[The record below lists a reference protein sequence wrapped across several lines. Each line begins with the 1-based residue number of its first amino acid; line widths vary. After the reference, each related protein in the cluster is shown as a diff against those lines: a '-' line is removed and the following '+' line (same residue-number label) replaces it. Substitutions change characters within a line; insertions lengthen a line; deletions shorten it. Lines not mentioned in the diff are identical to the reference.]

1 MFPLAKKNCN
11 LHHNLCSPKA
21 SPSPAFSCWERAVC
35 SEPGR
40 HACVNEFS
48 LRNGELAK
56 LSYRSREGA
65 FASAAAASS
74 RDCVLGS
81 LMSCWQGLWD
91 ATGGATGNALP
102 TWQRERKSL
111 AGSASGM
118 CLYVWEVTFGV
129 SQEPDFS
136 VETLLE
142 GWLLCDSIKENPC
155 VHGFWLDSSV
165 VNPDLSFSD

>member
-1 MFPLAKKNCN
+1 MPLVVPRGMPCRPGKGNG
-11 LHHNLCSPKA
+11 SP
-21 SPSPAFSCWERAVC
+21 
-35 SEPGR
+35 
-40 HACVNEFS
+40 
-48 LRNGELAK
+48 
-56 LSYRSREGA
+56 
-65 FASAAAASS
+65 
-74 RDCVLGS
+74 
-81 LMSCWQGLWD
+81 
-91 ATGGATGNALP
+91 
-102 TWQRERKSL
+102 L